1 MTHDDAPTMA
11 VDSRS
16 DAELLA
22 AVADG
27 DRGALGELFAR
38 HEPWLAARLSY
49 RCADQMYVDEAI
61 TETFLAVWRRPRSWR
76 GEGEVSAWL
85 WGIAIR
91 ALMHQLRPR
100 KSVVERLARL
110 RSHDVDSAEE
120 LVLARVEHSDVG
132 VALQRL
138 SPELRA
144 VVQATVLDG
153 LSTREA
159 ATLLGIPPGTVKSR
173 MSRARAELRGALL

>member
-1 MTHDDAPTMA
+1 MSDEARSYAGGEPT
-11 VDSRS
+11 
-16 DAELLA
+16 DAELLR

-27 DRGALGELFAR
+27 DREALHELFCR
-38 HEPWLAARLSY
+38 HEPWLAARLTG
-49 RCADQMYVDEAI
+49 RCADRALVDEAI
-61 TETFLAVWRRPRSWR
+61 SETFLAVWRRPRAWR
-76 GEGEVSAWL
+76 GEGEIAAWL

-91 ALMHQLRPR
+91 ALLHALRPR
-100 KSVVERLARL
+100 RNVVERLVRL
-110 RSHDVDSAEE
+110 RPDESTTPEE
-120 LVLARVEHSDVG
+120 VVLTRIENSDVG
-132 VALQRL
+132 AAFQRL

-159 ATLLGIPPGTVKSR
+159 ATLLGIPSGTVKSR

>member
-1 MTHDDAPTMA
+1 MTDPDPVA
-11 VDSRS
+11 VEDRS
-16 DAELLA
+16 DPDLLA

-27 DRGALGELFAR
+27 DREALHALFRR
-38 HEPWLAARLSY
+38 HEPWLSVRLSY
-49 RCADQMYVDEAI
+49 RCADPAVVDEAI
-61 TETFLAVWRRPRSWR
+61 GETFLAVWRRPRGWR
-76 GEGEVSAWL
+76 GDGEVAAWL

-91 ALMHQLRPR
+91 ALLHQLRPR
-100 KSVVERLARL
+100 RNVVERLVRFRA
-110 RSHDVDSAEE
+110 DDQVSAEE
-120 LVLARVEHSDVG
+120 VVLTRIEHSDVG
-132 VALQRL
+132 AALERL

-159 ATLLGIPPGTVKSR
+159 ASLLGIPPGTVKSR